1 MFETLLI
8 ILEQV
13 LLHFPLILGAYI
25 SVSLM
30 KLPDLSIESSY
41 AFGALLATTVMPY
54 CIMLPFPLNLILI
67 MCVSMF
73 GGALVGALSGILT
86 HKARIPYLLSSIIT
100 IGIFHGI
107 GQLVA
112 GVYVSLSGKINLLA
126 TDYIQLHPELIVL
139 LVIATVCAFIARY
152 FFTTELGY
160 SLAVF
165 GDNPSFFFH
174 YGIST
179 SYVFMTG
186 IMLAHACAGL
196 SGYLCA
202 QSNGFADI
210 SMGFG
215 KLLLCITALILG
227 KIVPVY
233 KISVMI
239 PLSGLL
245 MYFTLQQLL
254 LKVGF
259 DLRYFTMV
267 QALIVVI
274 ILVVQHRKKENIHSD
289 HLGI

>member
-8 ILEQV
+8 ILEQS

-41 AFGALLATTVMPY
+41 AFGALLATTALPY
-54 CIMLPFPLNLILI
+54 FTALPFPMNFVLV

-73 GGALVGALSGILT
+73 GGAIVGALSGMLT
-86 HKARIPYLLSSIIT
+86 HKAGIPYLLSSIIT

-107 GQLVA
+107 GQLIA
-112 GVYVSLSGKINLLA
+112 GVYVSLSGRVNLLA
-126 TDYIQLHPELIVL
+126 FEYIPLHPELVIL
-139 LVIATVCAFIARY
+139 LVIGFVCAFIARY

-165 GDNPSFFFH
+165 GDNPSFFSH

-179 SYVFMTG
+179 TYVFMTG

-215 KLLLCITALILG
+215 KLLLCITGLILG
-227 KIVPVY
+227 KIVPRH

-239 PLSGLL
+239 PLCGLL
-245 MYFTLQQLL
+245 LYFTLQQLL

-267 QALIVVI
+267 QALVVVI
-274 ILVVQHRKKENIHSD
+274 ILVVQHRQKENIHSD
-289 HLGI
+289 HLGV

>member
-1 MFETLLI
+1 MFETILI
-8 ILEQV
+8 ILEQA
-13 LLHFPLILGAYI
+13 LMHIPLILGAYM
-25 SVSLM
+25 SVALM
-30 KLPDLSIESSY
+30 KLPDLSIESSF
-41 AFGALLATTVMPY
+41 AFGALLATTALPFLTT
-54 CIMLPFPLNLILI
+54 LPFPVNLILI
-67 MCVSMF
+67 MCVSMV
-73 GGALVGALSGILT
+73 GGAMVGLLSGILT

-112 GVYVSLSGKINLLA
+112 GVYVSLSGRTNLLM
-126 TDYIQLHPELIVL
+126 TDDIPLHPELVL
-139 LVIATVCAFIARY
+139 LLIIGVVCVVVARY
-152 FFTTELGY
+152 FFATELGY

-165 GDNPSFFFH
+165 GDNPTFFSH

-179 SYVFMTG
+179 AYVFMVG
-186 IMLAHACAGL
+186 ITLAHACAGL

-227 KIVPVY
+227 KVIPAR
-233 KISVMI
+233 KISVII
-239 PLSGLL
+239 PVGGLL
-245 MYFTLQQLL
+245 IYFTLQQLL

-267 QALIVVI
+267 QALVVVI
-274 ILVVQHRKKENIHSD
+274 ILVVQHHKKENIHSD